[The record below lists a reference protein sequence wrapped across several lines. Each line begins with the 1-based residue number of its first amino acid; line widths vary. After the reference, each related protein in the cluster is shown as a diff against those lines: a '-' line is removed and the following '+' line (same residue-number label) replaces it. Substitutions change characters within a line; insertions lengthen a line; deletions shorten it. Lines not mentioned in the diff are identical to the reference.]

1 MSENDGIL
9 KKGTFRPRARIM
21 RTLGSELIS
30 SETVALIELVKN
42 AYDADAT
49 RVTISFSDPLNKGKG
64 GILVADNGHGMT
76 TDTVLNAWMEP
87 ATDYR
92 KHKRQSE
99 FLNRRVVGEKG
110 IGRFAASKLASSF
123 TMVTRRI
130 HTDVETRVY
139 LDWGDF
145 DDETKY
151 LDQVTLNWEARS
163 PEDIKPGGVLEKLLS
178 FDDVVTEI
186 VDYGTYLNMASLSTD
201 WDGLKLEALRTGL
214 ARLISPF
221 RSNQRLNASDEFD
234 IYLKL
239 PERFQQFAGK
249 VSTPETMQFPHYL
262 LKGAVD
268 QEGAYKL
275 TIEISGEE
283 PIPVENKM
291 PFGSDRK
298 STCGPFVIEL
308 RVWDRDR
315 DALAEL
321 GEKFSRSISAVR
333 QDLDELAGINIYRD
347 GFRVLPYGEPQNDWL
362 RLDMR
367 RVQNPTRN
375 LSNNQIV
382 GFISITSEDNPEL
395 RDQSNREGIVESQA
409 FDDFQKIIV
418 TIRTEL
424 EGRRYLRRHPKVEKK
439 TPGIFANLNVNDI
452 VSYVRKNY
460 PEDRN
465 LQTVIEKNKEKISG
479 SVVEVQKVLSRYWRL
494 ATLGQLIDIV
504 LHDGRTPLA
513 KVKNEIIL
521 ALMVFKSSTSYDEST
536 IRSIES
542 SLKLIQNQADVLSTV
557 FNRIEPFSG
566 RKRGEPGIFI
576 LEDEVK
582 KGFNVLSSEISQIGA
597 RISLPETKT
606 DFYMEPSE
614 IQEIIVNL
622 LNNSLYWLTKVPKEK
637 REISVSISNLAE
649 NLVMLIFSDSGPGI
663 PSEFRDEIFEPYFS
677 LKPNGVGLGLTIVG
691 TIITEY
697 YYGELVLLDN
707 GPLPGATFQIIM
719 GWRK

>member
-1 MSENDGIL
+1 MSENDGLL

-49 RVTISFSDPLNKGKG
+49 RVTISFSDPLNEGQG
-64 GILVADNGHGMT
+64 SILVADNGYGMT

-87 ATDYR
+87 ATEYR

-110 IGRFAASKLASSF
+110 IGRFAASKLARSF

-130 HTDVETRVY
+130 DTDVETRVY

-151 LDQVTLNWEARS
+151 LDQVNLNWEARS
-163 PEDIKPGGVLEKLLS
+163 PEDIKPGGLLEELLS
-178 FDDVVTEI
+178 FDDVNTEI
-186 VDYGTYLNMASLSTD
+186 IDHGTYLNLESLCTN
-201 WDGLKLEALRTGL
+201 WDRPKFEALRTGL

-221 RSNQRLNASDEFD
+221 RSNQNTNPTDEFD
-234 IYLKL
+234 IFLKL
-239 PERFQQFAGK
+239 PERFQQYGGK

-268 QEGAYKL
+268 PEGGYKL
-275 TIEISGEE
+275 SIEIPGEE
-283 PIPVENKM
+283 PIQVENKTV
-291 PFGSDRK
+291 FGADRK
-298 STCGPFVIEL
+298 STCGPFDIEL

-315 DALAEL
+315 DSLAEL

-347 GFRVLPYGEPQNDWL
+347 GFRVLPYGEPHNDWL

-382 GFISITSEDNPEL
+382 GFISTTSDDNPEL

-409 FDDFQKIIV
+409 FDDFQEIII
-418 TIRTEL
+418 TILTEL
-424 EGRRYLRRHPKVEKK
+424 ESRRYLRRHPKAEKK
-439 TPGIFANLNVNDI
+439 TPGIFANLNINDI

-465 LQTVIEKNKEKISG
+465 LQAVIEQNKIKISG

-521 ALMVFKSSTSYDEST
+521 ALMVLESSTSYDEST
-536 IRSIES
+536 IKSIES

-566 RKRGEPGIFI
+566 RKRGEPDIYI
-576 LEDEVK
+576 LEDVIK
-582 KGFNVLSSEISQIGA
+582 KAFDVLSSEISQIGA
-597 RISLPETKT
+597 KVSLPETKT
-606 DFYMEPSE
+606 NFYMEPSE
-614 IQEIIVNL
+614 IQEIIVNI
-622 LNNSLYWLTKVPKEK
+622 LNNSLYWLTKVPKGK
-637 REISVSISNLAE
+637 REIIVSISNLAE
-649 NLVMLIFSDSGPGI
+649 NKVVLIFSDSGPGI
-663 PSEFRDEIFEPYFS
+663 PNEFRDEIFEPYFS
-677 LKPNGVGLGLTIVG
+677 LKPDGVGLGLTIVG
-691 TIITEY
+691 NIITEY
-697 YYGELVLLDN
+697 YYGELALIEN
-707 GPLPGATFQIIM
+707 GPLSGATFQM
-719 GWRK
+719 TMEWRK